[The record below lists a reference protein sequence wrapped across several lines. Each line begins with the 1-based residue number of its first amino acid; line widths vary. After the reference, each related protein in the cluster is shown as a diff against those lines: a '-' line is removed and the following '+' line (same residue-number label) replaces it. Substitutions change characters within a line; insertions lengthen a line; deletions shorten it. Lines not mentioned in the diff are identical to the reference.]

1 MCIASSAPTVEEMRT
16 YWRSC
21 WAAVPGKKASDPPS
35 WKLLPCPHGDD
46 TKDAG
51 VKPVKF
57 GMSAREQEMV
67 EQARMPW
74 SDLSVGGAPKEQEFA
89 LRCRTLLRIGMGWDV
104 VADIGSTVA
113 VEKAAA
119 VGEISSAAR
128 IQHLEKL
135 LRTEKAKTAALNKVC
150 ALPCAI

>member
-1 MCIASSAPTVEEMRT
+1 MDEMRN

-21 WAAVPGKKASDPPS
+21 WGAVPGKKASDPPS

-46 TKDAG
+46 IKDAG

-57 GMSAREQEMV
+57 GMSAREILLV
-67 EQARMPW
+67 EKAKMPW
-74 SDLSVGGAPKEQEFA
+74 SELTVGGAPKEQEFA
-89 LRCRTLLRIGMGWDV
+89 LRCRTLVRIGLGWDAA
-104 VADIGSTVA
+104 ADIGSSVA

-119 VGEISSAAR
+119 VGEVSSAAR